1 MAREFFMVIL
11 IVIVISLIMGAISGA
26 GVSYYLLNKEKSQD
40 SLIKNFYE
48 TENAVYVS
56 PHSLRVKM
64 SKNDFN
70 FTLVD
75 LRSPE
80 EYTKEHIKEAINIP
94 AYKDE
99 ETPDYNSERL
109 VFEFSKLSKDK
120 DIIVYCYSKP
130 CMTGRKIGK
139 ILAENGIYVKHL
151 GVGWNEWRY
160 SWTSWNHEYE
170 WNITKVSDYIEIG
183 KNSGNYSSVCSSKE
197 FGC

>member
-1 MAREFFMVIL
+1 MVIS
-11 IVIVISLIMGAISGA
+11 IVIVISLIIGAISGA

-40 SLIKNFYE
+40 SLIKDFYE

-56 PHSLRVKM
+56 PHTLRVKM

-80 EYTKEHIKEAINIP
+80 EYAREHIKGAINIP

-109 VFEFSKLSKDK
+109 VSEFSKLSKDK

-151 GVGWNEWRY
+151 GIGWNEWRY

-170 WNITKVSDYIEIG
+170 WNITKVSDYIEVG
-183 KNSGNYSSVCSSKE
+183 KSGFGDYSSVCSSE